1 MTRNPMLMNAIAPI
15 TTALLF
21 FSVFAAAP
29 PEAEPEFS
37 FEARHQRLFRN
48 DEGRLE
54 VTRSG
59 IAYRSHKAEDRS
71 RVWSF
76 EEIQELKLESSRRI
90 RILTYE
96 DVAWQL
102 NRDRAFTFEL
112 VDGEVSAELIAFVEE
127 RLPTPLVTAVFD
139 RPKEFSARIPAKHGH
154 ALGGGCDGEILFA
167 EDFLIFE
174 SSRPDHSR
182 RWRLDQLEDVGSAS
196 EFDLRITVRE
206 GDFHFQL
213 KRPLDRKRFESL
225 WRSIHEPG
233 TWLDAIVDPGDVNS
247 KP

>member
-1 MTRNPMLMNAIAPI
+1 MLMNTIAPI
-15 TTALLF
+15 TTALLL
-21 FSVFAAAP
+21 FSIFAATP

-37 FEARHQRLFRN
+37 FEARHQRFFR
-48 DEGRLE
+48 DDDGRLE
-54 VTRSG
+54 VTQSG
-59 IAYRSHKAEDRS
+59 IAYLSHKAEDRS
-71 RVWSF
+71 RRWSF
-76 EEIQELKLESSRRI
+76 EEIQELKVESSRRI

-102 NRDRAFTFEL
+102 NRDRSFTFEL
-112 VDGEVSAELIAFVEE
+112 VDGEVSAELVAFVEE

-139 RPKEFSARIPAKHGH
+139 RPEEFSARIPAKHGH

-196 EFDLRITVRE
+196 EFDLRVSTRE
-206 GDFHFQL
+206 GSFHFQL
-213 KRPLDRKRFESL
+213 KRPLDRRAFEAL
-225 WRSIHEPG
+225 WRRIHEPRN
-233 TWLDAIVDPGDVNS
+233 WLDDLEDRGNADAQQ
-247 KP
+247 